1 GVGRTAFLFTG
12 QGAQRVGMGRELY
25 AGEPVFAEAFDAV
38 CGVVDPYLAVPLKD
52 VVFGGG
58 PEGLLDRTQ
67 YTQVALFAVETA
79 LFRLMEHRGV
89 RPDVLLGH
97 SVGELVAAHVS
108 GVLSLED
115 AGRLVA
121 ARGRLMEA
129 ARDDG
134 AMLAV
139 RATEA
144 DVLGLLAGFAGRV
157 DVAAVN
163 GPGAVV
169 VSGDADAVEEFGGLV
184 RERGW
189 KSKRLAVSHAF
200 HSAHMDEVLEEF
212 TAVASS
218 LTFGLPTVPVVS
230 NVTGRVATAEE
241 LADPGYWARHIR
253 GTVRFHDGLTTLAA
267 QGVSTY
273 LELGPDPVLTA
284 MVQEA
289 LASPELTAVAVLRG
303 GRDEERSVLGA
314 LATAH
319 TAGTEIDFT
328 SFLHDGRRVPLPTYP
343 FQRKRH
349 WIDTPDSA
357 PAEDLG
363 SEPTGSTT
371 ETEELDGWAAK
382 LRALAGAQGD
392 RIRAGMLAA
401 LVCRHTVEILG
412 YAAVDEV
419 DPALSFKDLGYN
431 SLTSVELRSR
441 LAGDLDLAL
450 SPAIVFDFP
459 TPNALA
465 EHIVRDLLVI
475 PELPVPA
482 TVPAEGTSGVPF
494 VGGDGG
500 DEGALAVV
508 GMACRYPGGVSSPE
522 ELWGLVSGGVDAIG
536 VLPEDRGWD
545 VEGIYD
551 PERG

>member
-1 GVGRTAFLFTG
+1 
-12 QGAQRVGMGRELY
+12 
-25 AGEPVFAEAFDAV
+25 
-38 CGVVDPYLAVPLKD
+38 
-52 VVFGGG
+52 
-58 PEGLLDRTQ
+58 
-67 YTQVALFAVETA
+67 TQVALFAVETA

-139 RATEA
+139 AASESEIA
-144 DVLGLLAGFAGRV
+144 PLLAGFAGRV

-169 VSGDADAVEEFGGLV
+169 VSGDADAIEELAGEFAG
-184 RERGW
+184 RGW

-218 LTFGLPTVPVVS
+218 LTFGAPKVPVVS

-289 LASPELTAVAVLRG
+289 LASPELTAVALLRE

-349 WIDTPDSA
+349 WIETDTSA
-357 PAEDLG
+357 PSEALSEAAPEAADVAVDVSVDEEEPAGRRAQWAE
-363 SEPTGSTT
+363 
-371 ETEELDGWAAK
+371 
-382 LRALAGAQGD
+382 RLAGLSERG
-392 RIRAGMLAA
+392 RHERLTG
-401 LVCRHTVEILG
+401 LVARLTMDILG
-412 YAAVDEV
+412 YEHAGEI
-419 DPALSFKDLGYN
+419 DPALPFKDLGYN
-431 SLTSVELRSR
+431 SLTSVELRGR
-441 LAGDLDLAL
+441 LVSETEL
-450 SPAIVFDFP
+450 SLPATLLFDFP
-459 TPNALA
+459 TPDALA
-465 EHIVRDLLVI
+465 VHLAQELL
-475 PELPVPA
+475 
-482 TVPAEGTSGVPF
+482 GTADTIAMSGVPF